1 MRMPDSVDVKL
12 VQLLGQSARQSSKS
26 LAEQLHLSS
35 ATVRRRLRKLVQ
47 SGTLN
52 IVGIVDPTKFGLPLA
67 AMVALNVAHDKLEAA
82 VETLA
87 NRPEIRWVST
97 TTGRFDIMALGRFN
111 STDNLS
117 DFLLNHL
124 AGIEGV
130 RDTETFICLDLRKG
144 RYVPF
149 T

>member
-1 MRMPDSVDVKL
+1 MSIPDSVDVQL
-12 VQLLGQSARQSSKS
+12 VQLLGQYARQSSKS

-35 ATVRRRLRKLVQ
+35 ATVRRRLRKLIQ
-47 SGTLN
+47 SGALN
-52 IVGIVDPTKFGLPLA
+52 IVGIVDPSKFGLPLA
-67 AMVALNVAHDKLEAA
+67 AMINLNVAHDKLEAA
-82 VETLA
+82 VEALA

-117 DFLLNHL
+117 DFLSNHL
-124 AGIEGV
+124 AEIEGV
-130 RDTETFICLDLRKG
+130 RDSETFICLDVRKG